1 MPVVKIFI
9 SHQQQ
14 DSQSALT
21 VKVYLKQR
29 HSIDCYLD
37 VIDPFIKRGEEIA
50 EHVRGELAKCTH
62 LLAIVSDATKGSW
75 WVPWEIGVATEKD
88 YPLAT
93 YGTNVSL
100 PEYLLKWPYL
110 KTFADLDRY
119 AEVVLETARAVP
131 SFEHGVFDSITASTN
146 RGSVT
151 KQFYK
156 TLRSK
161 LGQ

>member
-1 MPVVKIFI
+1 MSTVKIFI

-14 DSQSALT
+14 DANPALL
-21 VKVYLKQR
+21 VKTHLKQR
-29 HSIDCYLD
+29 HNIECYLD
-37 VIDPFIKRGEEIA
+37 VIDPFLKRGEEIA
-50 EHVRGELAKCTH
+50 DHVRRELAKCSH

-93 YGTNVSL
+93 YGTNVTL
-100 PEYLLKWPYL
+100 PEYLMKWPYL
-110 KTFADLDRY
+110 KSYGDLDKY
-119 AEVVLETARAVP
+119 AEAILETARAVP
-131 SFEHGVFDSITASTN
+131 SLEHRVLDSATAST
-146 RGSVT
+146 RGSGT
-151 KQFYK
+151 KQFYR